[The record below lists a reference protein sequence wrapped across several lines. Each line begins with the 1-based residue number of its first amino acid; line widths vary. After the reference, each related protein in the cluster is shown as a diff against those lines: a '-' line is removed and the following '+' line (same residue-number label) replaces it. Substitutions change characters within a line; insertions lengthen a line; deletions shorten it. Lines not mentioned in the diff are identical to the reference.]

1 MWPITWRPSI
11 FEVIVGQQVI
21 EHLELERELIPLLQ
35 ELHRVAAPGA
45 EIWLVCPDMEKVCR
59 SYLEH
64 KGADLVEDRRSRF
77 PDFSL
82 EHVPVQ
88 HMINVY
94 FPQAGEHKNLYDFD
108 LLRWALGQAGL
119 VDCTRVS
126 EQALLS
132 RFPDIPPR
140 SDDFA
145 SLYVRAAAD

>member
-1 MWPITWRPSI
+1 
-11 FEVIVGQQVI
+11 
-21 EHLELERELIPLLQ
+21 
-35 ELHRVAAPGA
+35 
-45 EIWLVCPDMEKVCR
+45 MEKVCR

-88 HMINVY
+88 QMINVY